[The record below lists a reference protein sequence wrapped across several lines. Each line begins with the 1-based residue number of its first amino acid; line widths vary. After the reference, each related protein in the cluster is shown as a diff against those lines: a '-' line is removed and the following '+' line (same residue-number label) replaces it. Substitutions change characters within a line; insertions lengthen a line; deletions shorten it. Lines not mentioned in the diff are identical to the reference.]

1 MNDIPDFADALEGL
15 RRFLNDNGHPTDV
28 FWVFREDVWQL
39 SPTDVRVKYPS
50 SSENIALAQKV
61 FAEGRERGLVE
72 VKALATAE
80 GKVAATVWFP
90 KLPNEEVQG
99 WNQGM
104 KLVIAEPLP
113 PAKLVGGLRWWL
125 LRFLP
130 RFRHFQ
136 KAAFF
141 IGTRTWAAA

>member
-1 MNDIPDFADALEGL
+1 M
-15 RRFLNDNGHPTDV
+15 
-28 FWVFREDVWQL
+28 
-39 SPTDVRVKYPS
+39 RVKYPS
-50 SSENIALAQKV
+50 SSENIALAEKV

-72 VKALATAE
+72 LKALATAE

-90 KLPNEEVQG
+90 KYPNEEVQG

-104 KLVIAEPLP
+104 KLEIAEPLP
-113 PAKLVGGLRWWL
+113 LAKLVGGLRWWSF
-125 LRFLP
+125 RFLP

-136 KAAFF
+136 KAAFL